1 MRALSL
7 VGWVMWLVGM
17 LPVAAHDIGLMTL
30 RFEELGD
37 NRYQLEYIAQ
47 PGSPESAAPPLLSP
61 TLTWEQEPELPG
73 GFVCLV
79 FATDGKPLSSED
91 RIILPWRVNG
101 VMVQA
106 FWRNGETAR
115 HLFPLTKEGVVIR
128 IGDLRAGTGS
138 VGEASTYYTRLG
150 VEHILTGWDHLMFVA
165 GLLLFIRGWRM
176 TAATITAFT
185 LAHSLTLALGAFG
198 VVRVDLDLVDALVAL
213 SIIVLAVE
221 ILQFKQ
227 GRAGLTARKPW
238 LIAFAFGLIHGLGF
252 GWALSSLGVPQQELP
267 QALLFFNLGVEMGQ
281 LGVVVVWFAAVA
293 VAGKLSFRLPE
304 RWAKAPAYA
313 LGITAA
319 WLFIDR
325 TLTMFW

>member
-1 MRALSL
+1 
-7 VGWVMWLVGM
+7 MWLLGL

-73 GFVCLV
+73 GFVRLV

-91 RIILPWRVNG
+91 RITLPWRVNG

-115 HLFPLTKEGVVIR
+115 HLFTLTKEGVVIR

-138 VGEASTYYTRLG
+138 VGEAANYYTRLG

-165 GLLLFIRGWRM
+165 GLLLLIRGWRM

-198 VVRVDLDLVDALVAL
+198 VIRVDLDLVDALVAL

-221 ILQFKQ
+221 SLQFKQ
-227 GRAGLTARKPW
+227 GRAGLTARKQW
-238 LIAFAFGLIHGLGF
+238 LIAWGNLASLMQPIHGLM
-252 GWALSSLGVPQQELP
+252 ASISQTP
-267 QALLFFNLGVEMGQ
+267 
-281 LGVVVVWFAAVA
+281 
-293 VAGKLSFRLPE
+293 S
-304 RWAKAPAYA
+304 RWK
-313 LGITAA
+313 I
-319 WLFIDR
+319 
-325 TLTMFW
+325 